1 MANIDQKLTISEL
14 DFNDIKSN
22 LKNFLRDQ
30 SEFSDFD
37 FEAAGI
43 NVLLDILAYNT
54 HYNAFYLN
62 MVANE
67 MFMDTALLRDSV
79 VSHAKTLGYVP
90 TSSTAARA
98 TVDLEIYRSAGSAQA
113 SLTLPKYTKFQS
125 SVLDGGTSY
134 TFINKDAV
142 VGNYDETCGRF
153 CFHNLYIYQGQPV
166 SYTFTY
172 DATSN
177 INQTFELP
185 DTGIDTGT
193 LQVIV
198 QESSTSVRIETFT
211 LSTDATTVTSNS
223 AIFYIQESRNGKYS
237 IYFGDDIIGKKLVN
251 GNVVI
256 VSYVKTD
263 GAAANKA
270 NSFTL
275 AETVGGFS
283 SSVIYPVA
291 AASGGALPES
301 VERIRFSA
309 SKFYTSSGR
318 GVTADDI
325 AALINQK
332 YPYFDSVTVWGGD
345 ENDPPVYGK
354 VFVSAKPTGGYEITE
369 VEKSSI
375 IADIIKPICVVTVT
389 PEFVDVDYNYIN
401 IYAKVY
407 YDPTKTSLS
416 ADAIKNVARNAIL
429 TYKAADLDTFNSKYK
444 QSRILRTIDDSNL
457 AINYSDA
464 DCTIEKRIVP
474 ALSATRNYKLDYGT
488 PLAREDSKYRISS
501 SPAYTQYDED
511 GVLRNCFLEE
521 TPGSSSGVESITVVD
536 ATNTYE
542 SIPSIVISGD
552 GIGANAY
559 PVVVNGKITKIVVD
573 NPGFD
578 YKSATAQLYYQGD
591 LDTTAKFNA
600 FVQNRYG
607 VIRSFYFNNNNIKT
621 IMDATAGSVDYNIG
635 KIVLNGFAPV
645 GISDASRTLKVI
657 ARPENHNFESSRN
670 KIITIDEEAANS
682 INIEV
687 IVSQ

>member
-1 MANIDQKLTISEL
+1 MANIDQKLTVSEL
-14 DFNDIKSN
+14 DFNDIKAN

-90 TSSTAARA
+90 TSSSAARA
-98 TVDLEIYRSAGSAQA
+98 TIDLEIYRPVGDTSA
-113 SLTLPKYTKFQS
+113 SLSLPKYTKFQS

-134 TFINKDAV
+134 TFVNNNTAV
-142 VGNYDETCGRF
+142 GAYDEACGRF
-153 CFHNLYIYQGQPV
+153 CFHDLYIYQGQPI

-172 DATSN
+172 DATN
-177 INQTFELP
+177 NTNQTFELP
-185 DTGIDTGT
+185 DSGIDTGS
-193 LQVIV
+193 LEVVV
-198 QESSTSVRIETFT
+198 QESPTSVRTERFT

-223 AIFYIQESRNGKYS
+223 AVFYIQESRNGKYS
-237 IYFGDDIIGKKLVN
+237 IYFGDGVIGKKLVN

-275 AETVGGFS
+275 AESVNGLT

-291 AASGGALPES
+291 AASGGNSPES
-301 VERIRFSA
+301 VEEIRFSA
-309 SKFYTSSGR
+309 PKFYTSSGR

-325 AALINQK
+325 AALINLK

-375 IADIIKPICVVTVT
+375 IAEIIKPICVVTVT

-401 IYAKVY
+401 VYAKVFY
-407 YDPTKTSLS
+407 NPTKTSLS
-416 ADAIKNVARNAIL
+416 PDGIRTIARNAIIS
-429 TYKAADLDTFNSKYK
+429 YKTTELNTFNSKFR
-444 QSRILRTIDDSNL
+444 QSRLLRTIDDSNL
-457 AINYSDA
+457 AINHSDA
-464 DCTIEKRIVP
+464 ESTIEKRIIP
-474 ALSATRNYKLDYGT
+474 ALGVSRNYVLNYGT
-488 PLAREDSKYRISS
+488 ALAREDSKYRISS
-501 SPAYTQYDED
+501 SPAYTQYDDD
-511 GVLRNCFLEE
+511 GALRSCFLEE
-521 TPGSSSGVESITVVD
+521 TPGSSSGIESISVVT

-542 SIPSIVISGD
+542 SVPSILISGD

-559 PVVVNGKITKIVVD
+559 PIVVNGKITTVIVD
-573 NPGFD
+573 NPGVD
-578 YKSATAQLYYQGD
+578 YKSATAQVYYQGD
-591 LDTTAKFNA
+591 LDTTAKFNI
-600 FVQNRYG
+600 FVQSRFG
-607 VIRSFYFNNNNIKT
+607 IIRSYYFNNNNIKT
-621 IMDATAGSVDYNIG
+621 IMDAAAGTVDYNVG
-635 KIVLNGFAPV
+635 KIVLNGFRPV
-645 GISDASRTLKVI
+645 GIDSLRTLKIV
-657 ARPENHNFESSRN
+657 ARPENNNFESSRS
-670 KIITIDEEAANS
+670 KIITIDDEASNS

-687 IVSQ
+687 IASE